1 MPANINL
8 ILIYGLLVLIWA
20 TTPLA
25 IVWSV
30 DDIHLMWALVLR
42 LCLALPI
49 AFCLL
54 WVLRVNFPLNNT
66 AVHSY
71 IAGSFSLIG
80 SQFFTYV
87 ATSYL
92 SSGMIALMFGL
103 APIMAG
109 FIGRFIFGQKLKRL
123 QWIGMSIAISG
134 LAFISFSGKNQHINP
149 IGIALMLMA
158 VFSYAMSM
166 FWVKKVNAD
175 VAPMAQATGSILI
188 STMAAFLIV
197 PFIWDYFPTTLP
209 SMKSLLALAYTVVMA
224 SLVAMFCYFYL
235 VRNIQA
241 TTLSLTNVMTPM
253 LAMILGAFLN
263 HEKITLGMLI
273 GTTILLFGLFI
284 YFYRDLQANRKFKQ
298 KIENKN

>member
-1 MPANINL
+1 MPSNL
-8 ILIYGLLVLIWA
+8 NLMLIYGLLVLIWA

-30 DDIHLMWALVLR
+30 EDIYLMWALVVR
-42 LCLALPI
+42 LSLALPI

-54 WVLRVNFPLNNT
+54 WVLKVHFPFNRIAL
-66 AVHSY
+66 HSY

-109 FIGRFIFGQKLKRL
+109 FIGRFIFDQQLNRL
-123 QWIGMSIAISG
+123 QWIGMCIAISG
-134 LAFISFSGKNQHINP
+134 LAFISFSGVNQHISP
-149 IGIALMLMA
+149 IGIGLMLLA

-188 STMAAFLIV
+188 STLAASLIV
-197 PFIWDYFPTTLP
+197 PFIWGNLPTTLP
-209 SMKSLLALAYTVVMA
+209 SMKSMLALAYTVVMA

-241 TTLSLTNVMTPM
+241 TTLSLTNVMTPV
-253 LAMILGAFLN
+253 LAMILGSIFN

-273 GTTILLFGLFI
+273 GTTILLLGLFI
-284 YFYRDLQANRKFKQ
+284 YFYRDLQANRRFKQ
-298 KIENKN
+298 KIDYKN